1 MQRRGLEP
9 ADGHAVRERS
19 TGPAVPRQAAS
30 RRAFCCGSGAFALCC
45 LPALRAAA
53 ERLRDGPLQMREVAP
68 GIHVSEGLHAEVAR
82 DNLGAVANV
91 GVIVGRERA
100 AVIDSGACLLW
111 GRRLREAVGR
121 ITDRPVSH
129 VVLTHMHPD
138 HAFGAAAFLA
148 DAPAFLG
155 HANLPRAL
163 ATRGD
168 YYLRRLRE
176 ALGDLANG
184 SAVVQPTTVIAD
196 RGTIDL
202 GGRVLELRAHR
213 TAHTDNDLSL
223 YDPQT
228 RTLWAGDLVFM
239 ERVPALDGSLLGW
252 LAVLDEIE
260 AMPAEHVVPGHGP
273 ALAPWPA
280 ALEPERRYLT
290 MLRDEIRRVQRG
302 GGTMEQAIA
311 EVGQSERGRWRL
323 FDDYHQ
329 RNVTAAYAELEWE

>member
-1 MQRRGLEP
+1 
-9 ADGHAVRERS
+9 VTNFKS
-19 TGPAVPRQAAS
+19 TGGAASEGAMRRAPGARS
-30 RRAFCCGSGAFALCC
+30 RRAFCCGAGAAALCC
-45 LPALRAAA
+45 LPALRAEA
-53 ERLRDGPLQMREVAP
+53 ERLRDAPLALREVAP
-68 GIHVSEGLHAEVAR
+68 GIHVSQGVHAEVAR
-82 DNLGAVANV
+82 DNLGAIANI
-91 GVIVGRERA
+91 GVIVGSERA
-100 AVIDSGACLLW
+100 AVIDSGSCLLW

-129 VVLTHMHPD
+129 LILTHMHPD
-138 HAFGAAAFLA
+138 HALGAAAFLA
-148 DAPAFLG
+148 DNPAILG

-176 ALGDLANG
+176 ALGELADG
-184 SAVVQPTTVIAD
+184 SAVVQPTVLVSG
-196 RGTIDL
+196 RGAIDL

-228 RTLWAGDLVFM
+228 RTLWAGDLIFM
-239 ERVPALDGSLLGW
+239 ERVPALDGSLIGW
-252 LAVLDEIE
+252 LAVLDEL
-260 AMPAEHVVPGHGP
+260 ATLPAVQVVPGHGP

-290 MLRDEIRRVQRG
+290 VLRDEIRRLQRN

-311 EVGQSERGRWRL
+311 EVGQSERDRWRL
-323 FDDYHQ
+323 FDDYHP
-329 RNVTAAYAELEWE
+329 RNVTAAFAELEWD